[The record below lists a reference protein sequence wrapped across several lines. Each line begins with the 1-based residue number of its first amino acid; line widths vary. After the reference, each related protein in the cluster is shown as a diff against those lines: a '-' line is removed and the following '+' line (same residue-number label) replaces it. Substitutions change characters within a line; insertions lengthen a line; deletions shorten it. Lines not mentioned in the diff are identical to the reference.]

1 MCQILWRALRMQPWK
16 DEQDPPEVFPG
27 SVVRKK
33 GACCT
38 QTNVQRRQGLNRR
51 GYPSDFH
58 QRSGVVTTGGRARG
72 FAAGVSA
79 GTRVREQPLH
89 LGSGLSPY
97 RPGRKAACRQGEGET
112 GPRVVLPLPP
122 TRAG

>member
-38 QTNVQRRQGLNRR
+38 QTNVQCRQGLNRR

-58 QRSGVVTTGGRARG
+58 QRSGVVTTGGPEALLLG
-72 FAAGVSA
+72 L
-79 GTRVREQPLH
+79 VRELVC
-89 LGSGLSPY
+89 GSSPCIW
-97 RPGRKAACRQGEGET
+97 AQA
-112 GPRVVLPLPP
+112 
-122 TRAG
+122 

>member
-16 DEQDPPEVFPG
+16 DEQDPPQIFPG

-51 GYPSDFH
+51 GDPSDFH
-58 QRSGVVTTGGRARG
+58 QRSGVVTTVGAEALLLGL
-72 FAAGVSA
+72 
-79 GTRVREQPLH
+79 VRELVCGLLPLH

-112 GPRVVLPLPP
+112 GPHTGLPLPP